1 MTTAIGAGQASV
13 VAPAHTGSPKGGAAA
28 KAHAKFAHDVPE
40 KAEDLPRPT
49 GRRDEADVHIGV
61 KSAEKPSRRP
71 HDDSEKGD
79 DHGDLFEATID
90 GIDRPAPQN
99 TVAAAGQTADWNA
112 MLAFGQVILD
122 RSQKSSSGKSDG
134 EPASNIGSAPVLAK
148 APKHES
154 TTALQLARQ
163 RLLASDAATNADV
176 AQPTDE
182 EVTSAIVVRSRETHW
197 SFGNTATAAASS
209 HVTTVPSGN
218 SAAANPLAS
227 FAAIGLAKN
236 DDRAAATTT
245 SEPMKPVFAESSPVD
260 AARDAPDQQSF
271 SDKREAG
278 SEPRDRPQSGIKGH
292 TGLEV
297 FASKPVDKIVT
308 DDTGTP
314 VAISSATQ
322 QVRNGVLNALTSGTG
337 EAPQANASL
346 PLQNWAMAPG
356 QVMRTMELTL
366 SPADLGSVTLRLS
379 LKSNVLSVEAEA
391 TKASTAKL
399 LSDDRD
405 ALTKSLRDAGY
416 DVSTLKIT
424 DAGASGATAVT
435 AAPPTSG
442 MQFQDNGQTRMGF
455 AQRQDGDLQRRDGS
469 TPDQSQQRS
478 RSNNPQTSAA
488 TDAAN
493 SRQANA
499 IYI

>member
-1 MTTAIGAGQASV
+1 MTSAISAGQASV
-13 VAPAHTGSPKGGAAA
+13 VVPAHTGAAKGGAAA
-28 KAHAKFAHDVPE
+28 KAHAKFAHDVAE
-40 KAEDLPRPT
+40 KAEDSPRPT
-49 GRRDEADVHIGV
+49 GHRDEADVHIGV
-61 KSAEKPSRRP
+61 KGTEKSSRRS
-71 HDDSEKGD
+71 HDDSEKSD
-79 DHGDLFEATID
+79 DHSNSFEATID
-90 GIDRPAPQN
+90 GIDRTAPQN
-99 TVAAAGQTADWNA
+99 AATAAGPTADWNA
-112 MLAFGQVILD
+112 MLGFGQVILD
-122 RSQKSSSGKSDG
+122 RSQKSSGGKSAG
-134 EPASNIGSAPVLAK
+134 EPASNVGSVPVSAK

-163 RLLASDAATNADV
+163 RLLASDAAANADV
-176 AQPTDE
+176 AQPTDD
-182 EVTSAIVVRSRETHW
+182 EVTSAIIVRSRETHW
-197 SFGNTATAAASS
+197 SFSNTATVASS
-209 HVTTVPSGN
+209 HAATVSSED
-218 SAAANPLAS
+218 SAAANPMAS

-236 DDRAAATTT
+236 DDRTTATTT
-245 SEPMKPVFAESSPVD
+245 SEPMKPVLAESSPVD

-271 SDKREAG
+271 GDKREAG
-278 SEPRDRPQSGIKGH
+278 SEPRDRSSNGIKGH
-292 TGLEV
+292 AVLEA

-308 DDTGTP
+308 DDTGAP
-314 VAISSATQ
+314 VGMSNATQ

-346 PLQNWAMAPG
+346 PLQNRTMAPG

-478 RSNNPQTSAA
+478 RSNNPQASAA

>member
-13 VAPAHTGSPKGGAAA
+13 VAPAHTGSPKGGTAA
-28 KAHAKFAHDVPE
+28 KAHAKFGHDVAE
-40 KAEDLPRPT
+40 KAEDSPRPI
-49 GRRDEADVHIGV
+49 GHRDEADANTAV

-71 HDDSEKGD
+71 HDDSEKSD
-79 DHGDLFEATID
+79 DHGNSFEATID
-90 GIDRPAPQN
+90 NIDRPAPQN
-99 TVAAAGQTADWNA
+99 TAAAAGQTADWNA
-112 MLAFGQVILD
+112 MLALGQMILD

-134 EPASNIGSAPVLAK
+134 EPASSIGSAPVSAK

-154 TTALQLARQ
+154 TTALQLAKQ
-163 RLLASDAATNADV
+163 RLLASDAAANADV

-182 EVTSAIVVRSRETHW
+182 EVTSAIIVRSRETHW
-197 SFGNTATAAASS
+197 GFGNTATAASS
-209 HVTTVPSGN
+209 HATTVSSGN
-218 SAAANPLAS
+218 STAANPLAS

-245 SEPMKPVFAESSPVD
+245 SEPVKPVLVESSPVD

-278 SEPRDRPQSGIKGH
+278 SGPRDRSSNSIKGPA
-292 TGLEV
+292 GLEA
-297 FASKPVDKIVT
+297 FASKSVDKIVT
-308 DDTGTP
+308 DDTGTT
-314 VAISSATQ
+314 VGMSNATQ
-322 QVRNGVLNALTSGTG
+322 QVRNGVLNALTGGMG
-337 EAPQANASL
+337 EASQANASL
-346 PLQNWAMAPG
+346 PSQNRPMAPG
-356 QVMRTMELTL
+356 QVIRTMELTL
-366 SPADLGSVTLRLS
+366 SPVDLGSVTLRLS

-424 DAGASGATAVT
+424 DAGASAATAVP
-435 AAPPTSG
+435 AAATTSG

-478 RSNNPQTSAA
+478 RNNSPQNSAA

-493 SRQANA
+493 TRQANA